1 MLSIKYFTVTLAV
14 KRELYQ
20 IIEFYC
26 CSTGK
31 INPSWNKLYW
41 YSTLKSQILMMKQI
55 LQFPWLDL
63 IFIKTFFWV
72 KKVMS
77 SRQGFFCKSK
87 IKIHNYSNILYIN
100 FCQYK
105 IYLFKFVAFGLFLYI
120 CTREVYRFHFF
131 IFKSLKLKVLKRFSQ
146 KFIISLLKWEGL
158 YCAPVNRALK
168 MQFNEESGS
177 CPPSV
182 ILGLWKIFWNLLSCF
197 PGKINTQI

>member
-14 KRELYQ
+14 KREFYQ

-77 SRQGFFCKSK
+77 SRQGFFVNQKSK
-87 IKIHNYSNILYIN
+87 YITTQTLFIN

-105 IYLFKFVAFGLFLYI
+105 RYLFKFVAFGLFLYI

-131 IFKSLKLKVLKRFSQ
+131 IFKSLKLKVLKRFKS
-146 KFIISLLKWEGL
+146 KVHS
-158 YCAPVNRALK
+158 
-168 MQFNEESGS
+168 
-177 CPPSV
+177 
-182 ILGLWKIFWNLLSCF
+182 
-197 PGKINTQI
+197 